1 MRPLSVQHMLSTSP
15 VTLHLMSSLLLTLRH
30 LLRLIPQPSLRA
42 KLTFRQTQ
50 AVNLVQNL
58 NPNPA
63 PALAPA
69 PAPNQAQT
77 QNLEVMIRARV
88 RAKASLQLRVERTPA
103 PTLDQTQAT
112 LVMMDLAL
120 TVLMRKKVREK
131 EVTPVRETAQ
141 QSSKVP

>member
-1 MRPLSVQHMLSTSP
+1 MLSTSL
-15 VTLHLMSSLLLTLRH
+15 VTLHLMSSLILTLRH

-42 KLTFRQTQ
+42 KLTLRQTL
-50 AVNLVQNL
+50 AVILVQNL

-69 PAPNQAQT
+69 PAPSQAQT
-77 QNLEVMIRARV
+77 QNLEEIIRARV
-88 RAKASLQLRVERTPA
+88 RAKAKASLQLRVERTPA
-103 PTLDQTQAT
+103 PTPTPDQTQAT

-120 TVLMRKKVREK
+120 TVVLRKKVREK
-131 EVTPVRETAQ
+131 EVTPARETAP

>member
-1 MRPLSVQHMLSTSP
+1 MLSTSL
-15 VTLHLMSSLLLTLRH
+15 VTLHLMSSLILTLRH

-42 KLTFRQTQ
+42 KLTLRQTL
-50 AVNLVQNL
+50 AVILVQNL
-58 NPNPA
+58 NPA

-69 PAPNQAQT
+69 PSQAQT
-77 QNLEVMIRARV
+77 QNLEVIIRVRV

-103 PTLDQTQAT
+103 PTPDQTQAT

-131 EVTPVRETAQ
+131 EVTPVRETAP